1 MNRSHLNLYR
11 SILSNPKFTIID
23 ESEHYL
29 VVNKPAPLL
38 IHPSVPGNPPTLL
51 DGVQDLL
58 AYEMANGAALS
69 IINRL
74 DRETSGLVLV
84 AKNLSTARNFHKAME
99 RRQSRK
105 EYLAIVWGWPEEE
118 YFTIDVPLRRAGEV
132 RESPIWVYQ
141 MVHPGGAASL
151 TECSVVR
158 RFEKATTNGQK
169 FSLIRAKPHTGRMHQ
184 IRVHLHHAGF
194 PVVGDKIYGPS
205 QQHYLDH
212 IETGWTPELERSLLL
227 PRHALHSASL
237 TIPYGEGTLQW
248 EAPLFDDLRQFLNPA
263 ISSGPSSASCSSPP
277 DRAPACLDH
286 EQTKKETGEERE
298 HEGAHLFQG
307 KPPWAAH

>member
-1 MNRSHLNLYR
+1 MQAVIEILHSPALNLYR

-74 DRETSGLVLV
+74 DRETSGLVLI
-84 AKNLSTARNFHKAME
+84 AKDLPTARNFHKAME

-105 EYLAIVWGWPEEE
+105 EYLAIVWGWPEQEH
-118 YFTIDVPLRRAGEV
+118 FTIDAPLRRAGEV

-141 MVHPGGAASL
+141 MVHPEGAASL

-158 RFEKATTNGQK
+158 RFEKATTNGHQ

-184 IRVHLHHAGF
+184 IRVHLSHAGF

-212 IETGWTPELERSLLL
+212 IETGWTPELERALLL

-237 TIPYGEGTLQW
+237 SIPYGEETLRW
-248 EAPLFDDLRQFLNPA
+248 EAPLLNDLETFLNTPLA
-263 ISSGPSSASCSSPP
+263 
-277 DRAPACLDH
+277 
-286 EQTKKETGEERE
+286 
-298 HEGAHLFQG
+298 
-307 KPPWAAH
+307 